1 MFKQL
6 TRKLRR
12 RAKRQKIADYLERLE
27 DRVHELDQQEDN
39 IASERLYISLHVPR
53 LREQLRKM
61 DLGQAEL
68 RVAANM
74 TPQQIE
80 QMKKDLFPN
89 DGKVRNVI
97 VTNSVSGLAAD
108 ALGRA
113 LDRSARPDIAQP
125 QPGRT
130 A

>member
-12 RAKRQKIADYLERLE
+12 RAKRQKVADYLERLE

-39 IASERLYISLHVPR
+39 IASERLYISLQVPR
-53 LREQLRKM
+53 LREQLRMM

-80 QMKKDLFPN
+80 QLKKDLFP
-89 DGKVRNVI
+89 GVKVRNVFN
-97 VTNSVSGLAAD
+97 TNNVSGLAAD

-113 LDRSARPDIAQP
+113 LDRSARPDVAQP